1 MSRGSALQTS
11 ASSTPRTSRSGS
23 RRVLKPVTEGAG
35 LQFEPAVGDGHRYT
49 AGGGTLRSADRLWPY
64 RAAQNVRPHAA
75 SRTLFAAH
83 YLVHVG
89 AWFRHP
95 LLGDG
100 CYVGLAFAQT
110 GWLYPL
116 FGPLIGWR
124 GVALTGSDTSST
136 VLFGGLQR
144 VSAKQLHINPILM
157 AAANSSGGVM
167 GKMIDAQSIAFA
179 STPTKWYGHEG
190 TFCGSHSFTVLPSL
204 YWLACWCA
212 RKRKFGL
219 CRYSPHDE
227 FARTRGGRYS
237 QCCRSPL
244 ALAARFARKDGGGRA
259 HRSMQ
264 QHQGFSLDSKA
275 ETTWAHLPL
284 YRRGGRR

>member
-11 ASSTPRTSRSGS
+11 ASSTPQTSRSGS

-35 LQFEPAVGDGHRYT
+35 LQSEPAVGDGHRYT
-49 AGGGTLRSADRLWPY
+49 ARGGTLRSADRLWPH

-83 YLVHVG
+83 HLVHVG

-116 FGPLIGWR
+116 FGPLIGWL

-136 VLFGGLQR
+136 DRELARHRVLEPLITRVIWVRACEGVRERLHDLSSDMPVVCRIIAMPQR
-144 VSAKQLHINPILM
+144 VR
-157 AAANSSGGVM
+157 
-167 GKMIDAQSIAFA
+167 
-179 STPTKWYGHEG
+179 TPTR
-190 TFCGSHSFTVLPSL
+190 P
-204 YWLACWCA
+204 
-212 RKRKFGL
+212 
-219 CRYSPHDE
+219 
-227 FARTRGGRYS
+227 
-237 QCCRSPL
+237 PL
-244 ALAARFARKDGGGRA
+244 RPALVRLRPRNGNG
-259 HRSMQ
+259 
-264 QHQGFSLDSKA
+264 
-275 ETTWAHLPL
+275 
-284 YRRGGRR
+284 RRGKCGH

>member
-11 ASSTPRTSRSGS
+11 ASSTPQTSRSGS

-35 LQFEPAVGDGHRYT
+35 LQSGPAVGDGHRYT
-49 AGGGTLRSADRLWPY
+49 VRGGTLRSPDRLWPH

-83 YLVHVG
+83 HLVHVG

-100 CYVGLAFAQT
+100 RYVGLAFAQT
-110 GWLYPL
+110 GWIYPL
-116 FGPLIGWR
+116 LGPLIGWR

-144 VSAKQLHINPILM
+144 VSAEQLHINPILM

-167 GKMIDAQSIAFA
+167 VKMIGRPEHRRRFH
-179 STPTKWYGHEG
+179 THEM
-190 TFCGSHSFTVLPSL
+190 V
-204 YWLACWCA
+204 
-212 RKRKFGL
+212 
-219 CRYSPHDE
+219 
-227 FARTRGGRYS
+227 
-237 QCCRSPL
+237 
-244 ALAARFARKDGGGRA
+244 RA
-259 HRSMQ
+259 
-264 QHQGFSLDSKA
+264 
-275 ETTWAHLPL
+275 
-284 YRRGGRR
+284 